1 MKKSI
6 LFLSVLVLMVTTTGC
21 GQKAAVVNTEDE
33 QENGSECS
41 NLCAQIEEI
50 CPDFLAS
57 KRCNSECESWD
68 QEAMEKI
75 RQASTCQ
82 ELFVIPEIVSAS
94 APEVMEIPELND
106 PELEEPASECEAACN
121 NYVNQCLTL
130 VPNATQA
137 LFQEG
142 LSSCLEE
149 CAGWEETKVRCIKQA
164 ADCPSMTEVCG
175 L

>member
-6 LFLSVLVLMVTTTGC
+6 LVIPILALVVLLSGC
-21 GQKAAVVNTEDE
+21 GQKAAVVNTEAE
-33 QENGSECS
+33 QENDSECS
-41 NLCAQIEEI
+41 KLCTQIEEI
-50 CPDFLAS
+50 CPAFLS
-57 KRCNSECESWD
+57 SERCNSECESWD
-68 QEAMEKI
+68 EEAMDII
-75 RQASTCQ
+75 RQASSCQ

-94 APEVMEIPELND
+94 VPEVPEMND

-142 LSSCLEE
+142 LASCLKE
-149 CAGWEETKVRCIKQA
+149 CAGWDETKNKCIKQS